1 MKVRRAAVWVFSLA
15 FGLASVLGALRL
27 FDTSLE
33 RFALSNAL
41 LIFLSMGSLAFIWLD
56 FVFRANYLRS

>member
-1 MKVRRAAVWVFSLA
+1 MNVRRVTVWVVSLA
-15 FGLASVLGALRL
+15 FGLASVLGVLRL

-56 FVFRANYLRS
+56 FVFRTNYLRS